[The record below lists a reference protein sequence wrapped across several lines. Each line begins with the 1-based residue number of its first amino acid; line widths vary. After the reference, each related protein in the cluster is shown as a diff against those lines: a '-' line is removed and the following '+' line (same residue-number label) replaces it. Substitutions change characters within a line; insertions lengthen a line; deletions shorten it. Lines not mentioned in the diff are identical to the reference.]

1 MEWISLLLGFA
12 DPIEKITA
20 AIVKARAD
28 GLNATTEQ
36 EKIASQERVSALQ
49 ARRDVMIAEAPVSR
63 INIILRAGLALAVVI
78 IVWKLLVWDKTI
90 GSLLGCSQAPAGTCK
105 IFTTDPLDANQWWI
119 VTVVIGF
126 YFLYEGAL
134 GVTNRIKR

>member
-36 EKIASQERVSALQ
+36 EKIASQERVSTLQ